1 MRKKNLSYVFAIL
14 GLILIGAGLY
24 LIRRTVGNQQGVMRT
39 WPYIFV
45 GLGCGV
51 FGHGAGD
58 LINRRTMKN
67 SPDIARKLEIEKND
81 ERNIAIANRAKAKA
95 FDIMLFVFGALMIAF
110 ALMDVDLVAT
120 LLMVCAYL
128 FVVGCG
134 IYYRFKYDK
143 EM

>member
-1 MRKKNLSYVFAIL
+1 MKKKTLSYVFAIL
-14 GLILIGAGLY
+14 GFMLIGAGVY
-24 LIRRTVGNQQGVMRT
+24 LIKTVDNPQSVMKT
-39 WPYIFV
+39 LPYIFV
-45 GLGCGV
+45 GVGCGV

-58 LINRRTMKN
+58 LLCRRSIKSN
-67 SPDIARKLEIEKND
+67 PNIAKKLEIEKND

-95 FDIMLFVFGALMIAF
+95 FDIMLPVFGALMVAF
-110 ALMDVDLVAT
+110 ALMNIDLATT

-128 FVVGCG
+128 FVAGCG